1 MSRSNRRRIGRIL
14 VACCI
19 ALLPSRATQGLDW
32 KGLLDQVTGSPAADA
47 AARAALGHEEMV
59 AGLKEALAKG
69 AEDAVVRLGRHD
81 GFLGDPAVRIPLPKA
96 LESAATVMRALG
108 QGHYADEF
116 VATMNRA
123 AERAVPESGAILGD
137 AIRRLTIEEAK
148 RILEGP
154 DDAATRYFR
163 KVGEERLTKALRP
176 LVSEATSRA
185 GVTAAYKRL
194 IGQAG
199 PAAALMDGEISDLD
213 GYVTQQTLD
222 GLFTVIAAEEKR
234 IRRDPAARTTAL
246 LRRVFG
252 GAD

>member
-1 MSRSNRRRIGRIL
+1 MRVL
-14 VACCI
+14 FD
-19 ALLPSRATQGLDW
+19 RA
-32 KGLLDQVTGSPAADA
+32 
-47 AARAALGHEEMV
+47 
-59 AGLKEALAKG
+59 
-69 AEDAVVRLGRHD
+69 
-81 GFLGDPAVRIPLPKA
+81 
-96 LESAATVMRALG
+96 
-108 QGHYADEF
+108 
-116 VATMNRA
+116 
-123 AERAVPESGAILGD
+123 
-137 AIRRLTIEEAK
+137 
-148 RILEGP
+148 
-154 DDAATRYFR
+154 
-163 KVGEERLTKALRP
+163 
-176 LVSEATSRA
+176 SEATSRA